1 MVFSNAVH
9 TTSEVFGISRDLPL
23 NYVTRQDV
31 DASLIENLT
40 RDKHLVVYGSSKQ
53 GKTSLRKH
61 CLQENDYI
69 VVQCSNKWSPAE
81 LHAAIL
87 KEAGYEVTQ
96 STTRTVTGRNR
107 ILAKLTAKVWGSG
120 MEVDAEKE
128 DGTSNSVTKQPLEL
142 DPEDVNDIIRALDKF
157 KRIIVLEDFHYLNV
171 DTQKDFSVSL
181 KAFHEKS
188 HLCFM
193 IVGVWLEEGRLT
205 VYNGDLT
212 GRVVAI
218 NADKWKKEEL
228 EKVISSGEKLLNIK
242 FDNNFKTELLKECFE
257 SVYFVQEVC
266 YKCCKFND
274 IHETQKKTQEIGGTR
289 NVKIF
294 IKEVVEE
301 QKGRYISFIS
311 QFSAGFQDTTLEMYK
326 WLLLPILNSD
336 VKDLEEGLRLSEIRK
351 ILQANH
357 PMKKELNVGNVT
369 QALQSTASLQVRK
382 DIKPIILD
390 YDQTNIK
397 LNVVDRGFLIWLD
410 NQDRNEL
417 LELADLP
424 EISAIINPFKQ
435 RQLTIPMQADD

>member
-1 MVFSNAVH
+1 MIFSKPVYK
-9 TTSEVFGISRDLPL
+9 TSEVFGISRDLPL

-31 DASLIENLT
+31 DVSLIESLT
-40 RDKHLVVYGSSKQ
+40 RDKHLVIYGSSKQ

-69 VVQCSNKWSPAE
+69 VVQCSNKWSLAE

-87 KEAGYEVTQ
+87 KQAGYEVIQ
-96 STTRTVTGRNR
+96 STTRTVTGKNR
-107 ILAKLTAKVWGSG
+107 ILAKLAATVWGSG
-120 MEVDAEKE
+120 MEVEGEKE
-128 DGTSNSVTKQPLEL
+128 DERSSSVTKQSLEL
-142 DPEDVNDIIRALDKF
+142 DPEDVNDIIRALNGF
-157 KRIIVLEDFHYLNV
+157 KKILVLEDFHYLSI
-171 DTQKDFSVSL
+171 DTQKDFSVAL

-188 HLCFM
+188 DLCFM

-218 NADKWKKEEL
+218 NADTWKKEEL
-228 EKVISSGEKLLNIK
+228 EEVISTGEDLLNIK
-242 FDNNFKTELLKECFE
+242 FDNNFKIDLLGECFE

-266 YKCCKFND
+266 YKCCKFSG
-274 IHETQKKTQEIGGTR
+274 IHETQKNKQEIGGR
-289 NVKIF
+289 RDAKAF
-294 IKEVVEE
+294 IQEVVEE
-301 QKGRYISFIS
+301 QKGRYVSFIS

-326 WLLLPILNSD
+326 WLLLPILISD
-336 VKDLEEGLRLSEIRK
+336 VEHLEEGLRLSEIRK

-357 PMKKELNVGNVT
+357 PMKKDLNVGNIT
-369 QALQSTASLQVRK
+369 QALQSAASLQVKK

-390 YDQTNIK
+390 YDQTNTK

-410 NQDRNEL
+410 NQDRDGL

-424 EISAIINPFKQ
+424 ESSEIINPFKEQ
-435 RQLTIPMQADD
+435 QLTIQMQADD

>member
-1 MVFSNAVH
+1 MIFPKQYK
-9 TTSEVFGISRDLPL
+9 TSEVFGISRDLPL

-31 DASLIENLT
+31 DASLVENLT

-69 VVQCSNKWSPAE
+69 VVQCSNKWSLAE

-87 KEAGYEVTQ
+87 KQAGYEVTQ
-96 STTRTVTGRNR
+96 STTRTITGKNR
-107 ILAKLTAKVWGSG
+107 ILAKLVATVWGSG
-120 MEVDAEKE
+120 MEVEGEKE
-128 DGTSNSVTKQPLEL
+128 DERSNSVTKQPLEL

-157 KRIIVLEDFHYLNV
+157 KTIIVLEDFHYLNI
-171 DTQKDFSVSL
+171 DTQKDFSVAL

-188 HLCFM
+188 DLCFM

-228 EKVISSGEKLLNIK
+228 EEVINSGENLLNIK
-242 FDNNFKTELLKECFE
+242 FDNNFKIALLNECFE

-266 YKCCKFND
+266 YKCCKLNG
-274 IHETQKKTQEIGGTR
+274 IHETQKNKQEIGEEINAKT
-289 NVKIF
+289 F

-301 QKGRYISFIS
+301 QKGRYVSFIS
-311 QFSAGFQDTTLEMYK
+311 QFSAGFQDTTLEMYR
-326 WLLLPILNSD
+326 WLLLPILISD
-336 VKDLEEGLRLSEIRK
+336 VEHLEEGLRLSEIRK

-357 PMKKELNVGNVT
+357 PMKKELNVGNIT
-369 QALQSTASLQVRK
+369 QALQSAASLQVKK

-424 EISAIINPFKQ
+424 EVSEIINPFKEQ
-435 RQLTIPMQADD
+435 QLTIQMQADA

>member
-1 MVFSNAVH
+1 MIFPKQYK
-9 TTSEVFGISRDLPL
+9 TSEVFGISRNLPL

-31 DASLIENLT
+31 DASLVENLT
-40 RDKHLVVYGSSKQ
+40 RDKHLVIYGSSKQ

-69 VVQCSNKWSPAE
+69 VVQCSNKWSLAE
-81 LHAAIL
+81 LHAATL
-87 KEAGYEVTQ
+87 KQAGYEVTQ
-96 STTRTVTGRNR
+96 SATRTVTGKNR

-128 DGTSNSVTKQPLEL
+128 DERSNSVTKQPLEL

-157 KRIIVLEDFHYLNV
+157 KRIIVLEDFHYLNI
-171 DTQKDFSVSL
+171 DTQKDFSVAL

-188 HLCFM
+188 DLCFM

-228 EKVISSGEKLLNIK
+228 EEVISSGESLLNIK
-242 FDNNFKTELLKECFE
+242 FDNNFKIALLNECFE

-266 YKCCKFND
+266 YKCCKFNN
-274 IHETQKKTQEIGGTR
+274 IHETQKNKKEIGEER
-289 NVKIF
+289 NTKTF
-294 IKEVVEE
+294 IKAVVEE
-301 QKGRYISFIS
+301 QKGRYVSFIS

-326 WLLLPILNSD
+326 WLLLPILMSD
-336 VKDLEEGLRLSEIRK
+336 VEHLEEGLRLSEIRK

-369 QALQSTASLQVRK
+369 QALQSAASLQVKK

-424 EISAIINPFKQ
+424 EVSEIINPFKEQ
-435 RQLTIPMQADD
+435 QLRIQMQADG

>member
-1 MVFSNAVH
+1 MIFSKKAVH
-9 TTSEVFGISRDLPL
+9 KTSEVFGISRDLPL
-23 NYVTRQDV
+23 NYVTRRDV
-31 DASLIENLT
+31 DASLIESIT
-40 RDKHLVVYGSSKQ
+40 RDKHLVIYGSSKQ
-53 GKTSLRKH
+53 GKTSLRKN

-69 VVQCSNKWSPAE
+69 VVQCSNKWSLAE

-96 STTRTVTGRNR
+96 STTRTVTGKNR
-107 ILAKLTAKVWGSG
+107 ILAKLTATFWGSG
-120 MEVDAEKE
+120 MEVEAERE
-128 DGTSNSVTKQPLEL
+128 DEKSKSVTKQPLEL
-142 DPEDVNDIIRALDKF
+142 DPEDVNDIIRALDGF

-171 DTQKDFSVSL
+171 DTQKDFSVVL

-188 HLCFM
+188 RLCFM

-212 GRVVAI
+212 GRVLAI

-228 EKVISSGEKLLNIK
+228 EEVISRGESLLNIK
-242 FDNNFKTELLKECFE
+242 FNDNFKTELLRECFE

-266 YKCCKFND
+266 YKCCTFNN
-274 IHETQKKTQEIGGTR
+274 IHETEKNIREIGQTK
-289 NVKIF
+289 NAKIF
-294 IKEVVEE
+294 IKEVVNE

-326 WLLLPILNSD
+326 WLLLPILSSD
-336 VKDLEEGLRLSEIRK
+336 IKDLEKGLRLSEIRK

-369 QALQSTASLQVRK
+369 QALQSAASLQVRK

-424 EISAIINPFKQ
+424 QVSEIVNPFK
-435 RQLTIPMQADD
+435 DS